1 MAAGK
6 TKGAPPL
13 GDRILETALILAEG
27 QGWQNVRLSQVA
39 DRLKVSLSEVRTHYR
54 DLDAVANV
62 WFGHALDTMLA
73 PPEKGF
79 SKRPPPERLRIT
91 LERWLD
97 FLAEY
102 RDVTAQMVAGKMY
115 PAHVQ
120 HWVPLVFNLSRFV
133 HWWLDAAA
141 VVSRGRQ
148 RRIEEIGLT
157 ALFLATFACWG
168 RDDSPD
174 QERTKRFLEK
184 RLNTADACM
193 ARLFPPR
200 PEDA

>member
-6 TKGAPPL
+6 TKGDPPL
-13 GDRILETALILAEG
+13 DDRILETALILAEG

-54 DLDAVANV
+54 NLDAVANV
-62 WFGHALDTMLA
+62 WFGRALDTMLA
-73 PPEKGF
+73 PPKKGF

-102 RDVTAQMVAGKMY
+102 RDVTVQMVAGKMY

-120 HWVPLVFNLSRFV
+120 HWVPLVFNLSHFV

-141 VVSRGRQ
+141 VDSRGRQ

-168 RDDSPD
+168 RDNSPA
-174 QERTKRFLEK
+174 QERTKRFLER

-193 ARLFPPR
+193 ARFFPPR